1 VKAGIRTAI
10 LGSID
15 MTLGQHRGAEQG
27 GVIVFG
33 VGGAGGN
40 AVRALLQRPECG
52 MRIVCANTDVQAM
65 RAVPVAN
72 RLQLGRHCTAGLG
85 AGGRPEIGRAAAEE
99 ALPEI
104 VEALRGA
111 SLCFIAAG
119 LGGGTGTGAA
129 PIIAK
134 AARDL
139 GILTVGV
146 ATKPFAFEGKRRAR
160 TADLGAAD
168 LRAQVDVMVTVCN
181 QKLLEVAGRDTTLS
195 AALRSSDSIIGE
207 SATDFALLLQDP
219 ALKRVG
225 VADMRTLLASTG
237 DAVIGF
243 GERCAGS
250 DRAIDAARSAL
261 CNPLLEGL
269 PGQARRLLVTVAG
282 GEDLTLF
289 EVEEAITCLRTSVA
303 EGTELVWGA
312 VIDPELAG
320 RVRVGIVA
328 GGIPIPE
335 PVPPM
340 PAAYVLQP
348 SREVPTEIVAA
359 PATVCLNVEEFHP
372 VAPRPTVVAE
382 QPELVLTAALAMPPV
397 ASSQGQHVAGEGL
410 VRRTYDAA
418 RAMQQRWKRAPRT
431 LASTAV
437 PPSVFHVLKPFDPP
451 ARPAVKAGN
460 LIATARIAMHA
471 AE

>member
-1 VKAGIRTAI
+1 
-10 LGSID
+10 
-15 MTLGQHRGAEQG
+15 MTLGHSSEAEQG
-27 GVIVFG
+27 GVVVFG

-40 AVRALLQRPECG
+40 AVRALLERPLSG
-52 MRIVCANTDVQAM
+52 MTVVCANTDMQAM
-65 RAVPVAN
+65 RAVPAAN
-72 RLQLGRHCTAGLG
+72 RLQLGRQCTAGLG
-85 AGGRPEIGRAAAEE
+85 AGGRPEVGRAAAEE

-104 VEALRGA
+104 VERLRGA

-139 GILTVGV
+139 GILTIGV
-146 ATKPFAFEGKRRAR
+146 ATKPFAFEGKRRDR
-160 TADLGAAD
+160 TANLGAAD

-225 VADMRTLLASTG
+225 VADMRTLLGATG

-250 DRAIDAARSAL
+250 DRAADAARSAL

-269 PGQARRLLVTVAG
+269 PGAARRLLVTVAG
-282 GEDLTLF
+282 GDDLRLF
-289 EVEEAITCLRTSVA
+289 EVEEAITRLRAGVA
-303 EGTELVWGA
+303 QDTELVWGA

-328 GGIPIPE
+328 GGIPVPE
-335 PVPPM
+335 PVPQKPL
-340 PAAYVLQP
+340 AYVLQP
-348 SREVPTEIVAA
+348 GKAVATQSTPL
-359 PATVCLNVEEFHP
+359 PAMAGSTVEEAEP
-372 VAPRPTVVAE
+372 VAPPQPVATTE
-382 QPELVLTAALAMPPV
+382 PELVLSAALAMPKVESLPCGADV
-397 ASSQGQHVAGEGL
+397 QYGVGEGL
-410 VRRTYDAA
+410 VRRTYEAA
-418 RAMQQRWKRAPRT
+418 VAMRQRWKRAPRSK
-431 LASTAV
+431 ASTPT
-437 PPSVFHVLKPFDPP
+437 PPSAFHVLKAFDPP
-451 ARPAVKAGN
+451 ARSPVNVGN
-460 LIATARIAMHA
+460 LIATARIAMHTP
-471 AE
+471 E